1 MLPMFKYYTPGK
13 RINGGRLAESLEI
26 EKVLAE
32 WFETPV
38 SVNEL
43 AAKINRDPQSVRRI
57 ISRAIARKPSL
68 AGLKDSISERFNF
81 IDESNFVGGI
91 AKGPVRLAPDVIK
104 AIHDL
109 RVDGMTYREI
119 ATRLKISI
127 HAAWSNRDKQD
138 YRPDIADPSEEYGLP
153 HA

>member
-1 MLPMFKYYTPGK
+1 MFKYYTPGK
-13 RINGGRLAESLEI
+13 RINGGRLAESIAI
-26 EKVLAE
+26 EKILVE

-38 SVNEL
+38 SVHEL

-57 ISRAIARKPSL
+57 IARAIARKPSL

-81 IDESNFVGGI
+81 IDECNFVGGI
-91 AKGPVRLAPDVIK
+91 SKGPVRLAPDVIK

-109 RVDGMTYREI
+109 RVEGMTYREI
-119 ATRLKISI
+119 ASRLKISI
-127 HAAWSNRDKQD
+127 HAAWSNRDKQA
-138 YRPDIADPSEEYGLP
+138 YRSDRAEPSEEYGLP